1 MSKVVC
7 VGEVM
12 VELARGS
19 DGRFGMGFGGDTFNT
34 AVYLARAGI
43 PTAYATALGDD
54 MFSGQLLDLARHEN
68 VGQET
73 ILQVR
78 GRVPGLYLI
87 TTDDRGERTFHY
99 WRDTAPARALFE
111 LDGWEQ
117 VAGQLV
123 GARAVY
129 FSGITLS
136 LYSNVG
142 LGRFLASLEVAG
154 QKGAWR
160 VFDGNFRP
168 RGWGGD
174 LGRARTVFAEAMKRA
189 TLAMPT
195 FEDEVALWGDA
206 SPMATIERMT
216 TYGVQEVVVKNGPG
230 GALVYAD
237 GEVIEVPVEQ
247 QVLPVDTTGAGDSFN
262 AGYLAARLQGA
273 SPADAALAGHRL
285 AGKVIMHRGA
295 IIPRAAQDGERMN

>member
-1 MSKVVC
+1 
-7 VGEVM
+7 
-12 VELARGS
+12 
-19 DGRFGMGFGGDTFNT
+19 
-34 AVYLARAGI
+34 
-43 PTAYATALGDD
+43 

-87 TTDDRGERTFHY
+87 TTDDKGERTFHY

-123 GARAVY
+123 SARAVY

-195 FEDEVALWGDA
+195 FEDEVALWA
-206 SPMATIERMT
+206 M
-216 TYGVQEVVVKNGPG
+216 
-230 GALVYAD
+230 
-237 GEVIEVPVEQ
+237 
-247 QVLPVDTTGAGDSFN
+247 
-262 AGYLAARLQGA
+262 
-273 SPADAALAGHRL
+273 
-285 AGKVIMHRGA
+285 
-295 IIPRAAQDGERMN
+295 PRPWPPSSA